1 MDMEMSGNTLVC
13 PDDARPAADPLPVRE
28 SPVQPGCRSCGG
40 QLHPFV
46 DLGLSPLCESFQT
59 RRDLAQGESFYP
71 LDVKICGDCW
81 LAQLREY
88 VSPADIFSEYAYFSS
103 FSDAWLAHARDYTAA
118 VARRFGL
125 DEHSFVIEVASNDG
139 YLLRNFV
146 ERDIPCL
153 GIEPALNVARAARAI
168 GVPTLTEFFTHGLAL
183 GLAGEGKAADL
194 VIGNNVLAQVPDLN
208 DFVAGLAAVLKPE
221 GVLTL
226 ELPHLMRL
234 IEGNQFDTIY
244 HEHFSYFSL
253 NAIDTLLAR
262 HGLRVFDVEEIWT
275 HGGSLR
281 LFCCHDRSAHPEL
294 VSVERLRAAELAAGL
309 FSLDAYRKF
318 DRQVVETKR
327 WLLELLFSL
336 KRQGRRIAGYG
347 APGKGNTLLNYCG
360 IRGDVLDFTVDRNPY
375 KHGRYLPGTRIPIEP
390 PERLA
395 EARPDYVLILPWNL
409 KDEIMAQLSF
419 IRDWRGKFIVPIP
432 EPKIIP

>member
-1 MDMEMSGNTLVC
+1 MKMSGDILLC
-13 PDDARPAADPLPVRE
+13 PDDARPAAEPLPLPVT
-28 SPVQPGCRSCGG
+28 PVRPACRSCGG
-40 QLHPFV
+40 ELHPFI

-59 RRDLAQGESFYP
+59 RGDLDQGEAFYP
-71 LDVKICGDCW
+71 LDVKVCGDCW

-88 VSPADIFSEYAYFSS
+88 VSPADIFTEYAYFSS
-103 FSDAWLAHARDYTAA
+103 FSDAWLAHARAYAAA
-118 VARRFGL
+118 VTQRFGL
-125 DEHSFVIEVASNDG
+125 DERSLVIEVASNDG

-153 GIEPALNVARAARAI
+153 GIEPALNVAKAAQAI

-183 GLAGEGKAADL
+183 VLAGEHKMADL
-194 VIGNNVLAQVPDLN
+194 IIGNNVLAQVPDLN
-208 DFVAGLAAVLKPE
+208 DFVAGLATVLKPG

-226 ELPHLMRL
+226 EFPHLMRL

-253 NAIDTLLAR
+253 SAVDRILAR

-281 LFCCHDRSAHPEL
+281 LFCCHAASAHREL
-294 VSVERLRAAELAAGL
+294 ASVERLRAAELAAGL
-309 FSLDAYRKF
+309 CDLATYRKF
-318 DRQVVETKR
+318 DRQVVGTKR

-336 KRQGRRIAGYG
+336 KRQGRRIVGYG

-360 IRGDVLDFTVDRNPY
+360 IRTDVLDFTVDRNPY
-375 KHGRYLPGTRIPIEP
+375 KHGRYLPGTRIPIEAP
-390 PERLA
+390 ARLA
-395 EARPDYVLILPWNL
+395 ETRPDYVLILPWNL

-419 IRDWRGKFIVPIP
+419 VRAWGGKFIVPIP
-432 EPKIIP
+432 EPQILP